1 MKKTIFIAFSF
12 IAFLFCSCDKE
23 LVVTSVSL
31 DKTSLALSQG
41 ATGQLV
47 VTIQPSS
54 LKGTN
59 NGTVIWSS
67 SNDLVATVVGGTVT
81 GVSVG
86 TAQIVAT
93 IGSKTAICD
102 VTISPAVTEIKLNK
116 TIIRLKVG
124 SKDSLTATLT
134 PEQSPE
140 VVSNLLWTSTNTSVV
155 TVDKSG
161 KITAISDGTANIVAS
176 IGTVTAICSVTVY
189 TTIPTSLM
197 GSNYYLISVDATT
210 AGVLG
215 SANIAAD
222 FRTANFYIWSKT
234 YSAGT
239 CTGTNFYGNDETWL
253 SLVVTSVGWSGAAV
267 NVNPGTELDK
277 LKAITDDTSGKYYLH
292 FAIKSATTNSYAF
305 KLGYG
310 ASTVTFVLG
319 KADME
324 STSPNGDFIR
334 DGQWHEVE
342 IPMSYFKEKGLTY
355 TTGMAKTDVFAMLA
369 GGTAGTKLEID
380 AVFIYKKP

>member
-1 MKKTIFIAFSF
+1 M
-12 IAFLFCSCDKE
+12 
-23 LVVTSVSL
+23 
-31 DKTSLALSQG
+31 
-41 ATGQLV
+41 
-47 VTIQPSS
+47 
-54 LKGTN
+54 
-59 NGTVIWSS
+59 
-67 SNDLVATVVGGTVT
+67 
-81 GVSVG
+81 
-86 TAQIVAT
+86 
-93 IGSKTAICD
+93 
-102 VTISPAVTEIKLNK
+102 
-116 TIIRLKVG
+116 
-124 SKDSLTATLT
+124 
-134 PEQSPE
+134 
-140 VVSNLLWTSTNTSVV
+140 
-155 TVDKSG
+155 
-161 KITAISDGTANIVAS
+161 
-176 IGTVTAICSVTVY
+176 
-189 TTIPTSLM
+189 
-197 GSNYYLISVDATT
+197 
-210 AGVLG
+210 
-215 SANIAAD
+215 
-222 FRTANFYIWSKT
+222 
-234 YSAGT
+234 
-239 CTGTNFYGNDETWL
+239 
-253 SLVVTSVGWSGAAV
+253 GWSGAAV